1 MPAAAAAEAGAGDP
15 GAVHGA
21 DLGATLAA
29 ALGAG
34 PERRPQTGAN
44 PASTAA
50 SPAGSAPRQGGEK
63 AMIRPAAAG
72 GGRGGAAMAALA
84 ARLTD
89 RDRRIAL
96 ACYEH
101 RVLTTEQLRRLHFQ
115 AARTARER
123 LQELRELRVLASFR
137 PPRQPRPGSSPYHW
151 VLDEAGALVVAAELG
166 LERSE
171 LRWQASAAL
180 ALASSSKLAHQLAGN
195 EFVTRLAEEA
205 LAAGGGVDPW
215 WGERRAAELL
225 DRIVSPDGYAR
236 LELPDEPALDL
247 LLELDRGT
255 EDHQRLREK
264 GRRYAKAL
272 ARSDLAEPLVLL
284 LVPSLGRA
292 ERAAG
297 TLAASPAPIAVA
309 VWTAEQGRS
318 PLALIRDSS
327 AAPPIRA
334 ARRRVAEKGA

>member
-1 MPAAAAAEAGAGDP
+1 
-15 GAVHGA
+15 
-21 DLGATLAA
+21 
-29 ALGAG
+29 
-34 PERRPQTGAN
+34 
-44 PASTAA
+44 
-50 SPAGSAPRQGGEK
+50 
-63 AMIRPAAAG
+63 
-72 GGRGGAAMAALA
+72 MAALA

-137 PPRQPRPGSSPYHW
+137 PPRQPRTGSSPNHW

-166 LERSE
+166 VERAE

-180 ALASSSKLAHQLAGN
+180 AIASSSKLAHQHAVN
-195 EFVTRLAEEA
+195 EFVTCLTEEA
-205 LAAGGGVDPW
+205 EAAGGGLDPW

-236 LELPDEPALDL
+236 LKLPGEPALDL
-247 LLELDRGT
+247 LLELDRAT
-255 EDHQRLREK
+255 EDHQRVREK

-272 ARSDLAEPLVLL
+272 ARSDLPNPLVLL

-292 ERAAG
+292 EHATG
-297 TLAASPAPIAVA
+297 TLAASPAPISVA
-309 VWTAEQGRS
+309 VWTPEQGRS
-318 PLALIRDSS
+318 PLALIRDQNI
-327 AAPPIRA
+327 PPA
-334 ARRRVAEKGA
+334 ARRRATEKGT